1 MSNEQHSDESGAS
14 ARQRISGVARRLWG
28 RTVRAAETARGQVS
42 VGVDLA
48 QLKRQQL
55 AQQSQI
61 GKLQREIGGIVASLY
76 RDPASPIKFSEVP
89 ELESVLS
96 ELALREDEQRELG
109 DKLVSA
115 RGRLGTQA
123 GEPDPPGS

>member
-1 MSNEQHSDESGAS
+1 MSNEQHSDESDAS
-14 ARQRISGVARRLWG
+14 ARQRISDVARRLWG

-61 GKLQREIGGIVASLY
+61 GKLQREIGGIVASLN
-76 RDPASPIKFSEVP
+76 RDPASPIKFAGVP

-96 ELALREDEQRELG
+96 ELARREDELRELG

-115 RGRLGTQA
+115 RGRLGAQA